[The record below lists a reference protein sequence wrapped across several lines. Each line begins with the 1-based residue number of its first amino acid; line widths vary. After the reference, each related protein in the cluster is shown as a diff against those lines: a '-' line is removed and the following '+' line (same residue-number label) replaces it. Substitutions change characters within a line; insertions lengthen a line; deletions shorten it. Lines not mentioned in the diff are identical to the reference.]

1 MKLSQAERKKIKEMK
16 ELLSE
21 ISFFY
26 KVMQSEN
33 MSAETRQQYLATVI
47 EKKKELDKYS
57 PKLNWYLVSE
67 DKTKG

>member
-1 MKLSQAERKKIKEMK
+1 MMKLSQAERKKIKEMK

-33 MSAETRQQYLATVI
+33 MSAETRQQCLATVI
-47 EKKKELDKYS
+47 EKKKQLDKYS
-57 PKLNWYLVSE
+57 PKLNWYLISE
-67 DKTKG
+67 DK

>member
-33 MSAETRQQYLATVI
+33 MSAETRQQCLATVI
-47 EKKKELDKYS
+47 EKKKQLDKYS
-57 PKLNWYLVSE
+57 PKLNWYLISE
-67 DKTKG
+67 DK